1 MTEPSVDVMGTIARD
16 LRALPKETQQAVRP
30 ELRRVGRMV
39 AREAAVKASW
49 STRIPATIKVV
60 TSFQTNREGVTIRA
74 GGKTAPHARPY
85 EGITSGST
93 FRRPVYGNYKVWVT
107 TATRPFLL
115 PAAESTKGTVDQA
128 MGVVMDKA
136 ARGIGFN

>member
-1 MTEPSVDVMGTIARD
+1 MTESVDIMGQISKD
-16 LRALPKETQQAVRP
+16 LRALPKETQKAVRP

-74 GGKTAPHARPY
+74 GGPKAPHARPY
-85 EGITSGST
+85 EGITASGGT
-93 FRRPVYGNYKVWVT
+93 FRRPVYGNYDVWVT

-115 PAAESTKGTVDQA
+115 PAAQSTKSTVDSA
-128 MGVVMDKA
+128 MREVLDKA
-136 ARGIGFN
+136 SGAIGFH